1 MPYHRHLPIMIY
13 SLTYLVN
20 VFMLGVFNL
29 KEQTLSIKYSRKTL
43 PVREEVITDWCLLLT
58 IRSLIVDTLERMENG
73 LFQSLNTDTRA

>member
-1 MPYHRHLPIMIY
+1 
-13 SLTYLVN
+13 
-20 VFMLGVFNL
+20 MLGVFNL

-58 IRSLIVDTLERMENG
+58 IRNLIVDTLEKMENG

>member
-1 MPYHRHLPIMIY
+1 
-13 SLTYLVN
+13 
-20 VFMLGVFNL
+20 MLGVFNL

>member
-1 MPYHRHLPIMIY
+1 
-13 SLTYLVN
+13 
-20 VFMLGVFNL
+20 MLGVFNL

-58 IRSLIVDTLERMENG
+58 IRSLIVDTLEKMENG